1 MQVQQKGPQNLENVD
16 PGVRCVSVDGD
27 ADRVVYF
34 FKDKTTSKFVLL
46 DGDKIATLG
55 NLPTLYFIIV
65 LKRTSNILMHLF
77 LLVAGFLKE
86 LCTESGVQLN
96 LGLVQT
102 AYANGSSTKYINE
115 KLVTYKIMI
124 FIR

>member
-1 MQVQQKGPQNLENVD
+1 MENVG

-55 NLPTLYFIIV
+55 ECYH
-65 LKRTSNILMHLF
+65 KNIRNITPPISI
-77 LLVAGFLKE
+77 AI
-86 LCTESGVQLN
+86 S
-96 LGLVQT
+96 
-102 AYANGSSTKYINE
+102 
-115 KLVTYKIMI
+115 
-124 FIR
+124 

>member
-1 MQVQQKGPQNLENVD
+1 MENVE

-55 NLPTLYFIIV
+55 EWHHKNIQNSTPPISVFISY
-65 LKRTSNILMHLF
+65 KNIFGLDI
-77 LLVAGFLKE
+77 VAGFLKE

-115 KLVTYKIMI
+115 KLVRYHYPNC
-124 FIR
+124 